1 MIQAE
6 ETQQPLSTDFPT
18 GDIESFISEMQ
29 LPKQDMNISE
39 TDGLDTLIPPDAPA
53 PEEEPQPMKARAAR
67 ASGRL
72 VATVIDS
79 TLPEILGYIA
89 REPSAPYRADEESRR
104 DLEEALA
111 AYMQLK
117 GGDIPPGM
125 MVFILIITIYCT
137 KIPAALSRRRV
148 NLEREELEA
157 MRRDIEERERTVKER
172 EDRAA
177 ARKKEEREDG

>member
-1 MIQAE
+1 MIQTAE
-6 ETQQPLSTDFPT
+6 QQPSTEYPT
-18 GDIESFISEMQ
+18 GDIDAFISEMQ
-29 LPKQDMNISE
+29 APKQDMHISE
-39 TDGLDTLIPPDAPA
+39 TDGLDTLMPPGETAA
-53 PEEEPQPMKARAAR
+53 EEEPQPQPMKASAAR

-89 REPSAPYRADEESRR
+89 REPAAPYRADEESRR

-125 MVFILIITIYCT
+125 MVFILIVTIYCT
-137 KIPAALSRRRV
+137 KIPTALSRRRI
-148 NLEREELEA
+148 NREREELEA

-177 ARKKEEREDG
+177 RRKKEEGGDD